1 MELTRNTGT
10 SYLAAAEWDTFH
22 FPEVNTTW
30 VKIVVESVYSTIYNG
45 FKEIE
50 FYHNSCN
57 KGMYVGMYVCMY
69 VCMYECT
76 CIYLCVYVYIY
87 VCMYFLKVQLWYVC
101 MVYMNVCR

>member
-10 SYLAAAEWDTFH
+10 SHLAAAEWDTFH

-30 VKIVVESVYSTIYNG
+30 VKIVVESVYSRFNNG

-57 KGMYVGMYVCMY
+57 KGMYVGMYICMY
-69 VCMYECT
+69 VCMYV
-76 CIYLCVYVYIY
+76 CVYVCMCVCLCSY
-87 VCMYFLKVQLWYVC
+87 VGMFICMYI
-101 MVYMNVCR
+101 